1 MPSQASSPSPQV
13 AIVGGGPAG
22 LMAAE
27 VLSQAGVRTEVF
39 DAMPSVGRKF
49 LLAGVGGMNITHAE
63 AREQFLGRYGRR
75 QKEIAALLGE
85 FDADALR
92 AWIHGLGIDT
102 FVGSSGRV
110 FPSDM
115 KAAPLLRAWL
125 KRLREQGVLIHTR
138 CRWLGWNADG
148 TLDIQSAAE
157 RLSIRADA
165 VILALGGGSWQRLG
179 SDGAWVPLLRARGI
193 EVEPLRPSNCGFEI
207 DGWSELFR
215 DKFSGAPV
223 KPVAMGLAGETPRQ
237 GEFVVTRD
245 GIEGSLVYAL
255 SAAIRE
261 RIEARGSAEVWLD
274 LLPNRRREQIE
285 AALAR
290 PRGSRSMAN
299 HLRSQL
305 GIDGVRAGLLREL
318 TPAATYTEP
327 ARLAAAIKRLPLT
340 LLRPR
345 PLAPPA
351 PICTTRW
358 RGASARPRRKP
369 SAKPRQSVLW
379 PMRRP
384 SRSTT
389 VFTAPMPRASAE
401 RSSSRGMI
409 ACLQGKVTFSPVKPR
424 SLAAASRNSRS
435 SADLPS
441 GSRSI
446 SRYR

>member
-1 MPSQASSPSPQV
+1 MPQSSILPFPQV

-245 GIEGSLVYAL
+245 GIEGSLVYASPPP
-255 SAAIRE
+255 SANGSRHG
-261 RIEARGSAEVWLD
+261 ARPKYGWTC
-274 LLPNRRREQIE
+274 RRTGVASRSRQPW
-285 AALAR
+285 LAR
-290 PRGSRSMAN
+290 AVPGRWPITCAASWASM
-299 HLRSQL
+299 
-305 GIDGVRAGLLREL
+305 GFG
-318 TPAATYTEP
+318 PASCVNS
-327 ARLAAAIKRLPLT
+327 
-340 LLRPR
+340 
-345 PLAPPA
+345 PPPP
-351 PICTTRW
+351 PI
-358 RGASARPRRKP
+358 
-369 SAKPRQSVLW
+369 
-379 PMRRP
+379 P
-384 SRSTT
+384 SRP
-389 VFTAPMPRASAE
+389 AWR
-401 RSSSRGMI
+401 R
-409 ACLQGKVTFSPVKPR
+409 
-424 SLAAASRNSRS
+424 RS
-435 SADLPS
+435 SAC
-441 GSRSI
+441 R
-446 SRYR
+446 

>member
-1 MPSQASSPSPQV
+1 
-13 AIVGGGPAG
+13 
-22 LMAAE
+22 MAAE

-179 SDGAWVPLLRARGI
+179 SDG
-193 EVEPLRPSNCGFEI
+193 
-207 DGWSELFR
+207 
-215 DKFSGAPV
+215 
-223 KPVAMGLAGETPRQ
+223 
-237 GEFVVTRD
+237 
-245 GIEGSLVYAL
+245 
-255 SAAIRE
+255 
-261 RIEARGSAEVWLD
+261 
-274 LLPNRRREQIE
+274 
-285 AALAR
+285 
-290 PRGSRSMAN
+290 
-299 HLRSQL
+299 
-305 GIDGVRAGLLREL
+305 
-318 TPAATYTEP
+318 
-327 ARLAAAIKRLPLT
+327 
-340 LLRPR
+340 
-345 PLAPPA
+345 
-351 PICTTRW
+351 
-358 RGASARPRRKP
+358 
-369 SAKPRQSVLW
+369 
-379 PMRRP
+379 
-384 SRSTT
+384 
-389 VFTAPMPRASAE
+389 
-401 RSSSRGMI
+401 
-409 ACLQGKVTFSPVKPR
+409 
-424 SLAAASRNSRS
+424 
-435 SADLPS
+435 
-441 GSRSI
+441 
-446 SRYR
+446 

>member
-49 LLAGVGGMNITHAE
+49 LLAGIGGMNITHAE

-179 SDGAWVPLLRARGI
+179 SNGAGCP
-193 EVEPLRPSNCGFEI
+193 CC
-207 DGWSELFR
+207 
-215 DKFSGAPV
+215 APV
-223 KPVAMGLAGETPRQ
+223 A
-237 GEFVVTRD
+237 
-245 GIEGSLVYAL
+245 
-255 SAAIRE
+255 
-261 RIEARGSAEVWLD
+261 
-274 LLPNRRREQIE
+274 
-285 AALAR
+285 
-290 PRGSRSMAN
+290 SRS
-299 HLRSQL
+299 SPCGQ
-305 GIDGVRAGLLREL
+305 
-318 TPAATYTEP
+318 
-327 ARLAAAIKRLPLT
+327 AI
-340 LLRPR
+340 
-345 PLAPPA
+345 A
-351 PICTTRW
+351 
-358 RGASARPRRKP
+358 
-369 SAKPRQSVLW
+369 V
-379 PMRRP
+379 
-384 SRSTT
+384 SRSTAGASCFAT
-389 VFTAPMPRASAE
+389 SSPALRSNRWPWDWRAKRRA
-401 RSSSRGMI
+401 RANSS
-409 ACLQGKVTFSPVKPR
+409 
-424 SLAAASRNSRS
+424 
-435 SADLPS
+435 
-441 GSRSI
+441 
-446 SRYR
+446 

>member
-179 SDGAWVPLLRARGI
+179 SNGAWVPLLRARGI

-327 ARLAAAIKRLPLT
+327 ARLAAAIKRL
-340 LLRPR
+340 
-345 PLAPPA
+345 
-351 PICTTRW
+351 
-358 RGASARPRRKP
+358 
-369 SAKPRQSVLW
+369 
-379 PMRRP
+379 
-384 SRSTT
+384 
-389 VFTAPMPRASAE
+389 
-401 RSSSRGMI
+401 
-409 ACLQGKVTFSPVKPR
+409 
-424 SLAAASRNSRS
+424 
-435 SADLPS
+435 
-441 GSRSI
+441 
-446 SRYR
+446 